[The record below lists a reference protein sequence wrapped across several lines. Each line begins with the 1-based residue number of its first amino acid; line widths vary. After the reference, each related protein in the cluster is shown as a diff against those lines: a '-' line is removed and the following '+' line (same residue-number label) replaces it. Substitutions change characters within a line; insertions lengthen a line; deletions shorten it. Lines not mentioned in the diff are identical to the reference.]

1 VTKCKRGIC
10 LGVCSRP
17 PESAED
23 PRGKDHIEG
32 PASGPPKIPDIT
44 GIQWGISLGN
54 QPKYRTS
61 QEQPGK
67 IYKNIEKWW
76 NIDIL
81 EIWETP
87 SLAKKKMEESA
98 GSGIKS

>member
-1 VTKCKRGIC
+1 MTKCKRGIC

>member
-1 VTKCKRGIC
+1 MYNIYFIMYNIYIYIYTQVTKCRRGIC

-32 PASGPPKIPDIT
+32 PASGPPKIPEIT

-54 QPKYRTS
+54 QPKYRKS
-61 QEQPGK
+61 QEKYTK
-67 IYKNIEKWW
+67 I
-76 NIDIL
+76 
-81 EIWETP
+81 
-87 SLAKKKMEESA
+87 
-98 GSGIKS
+98 